1 MNKLLAPLVHP
12 LIILDAAFS
21 SEKKMQLM
29 PEAILRRTV
38 LSGIMHAKC
47 IEGVYSKILR

>member
-21 SEKKMQLM
+21 SEKKN
-29 PEAILRRTV
+29 AIDARSYLKKDSTKWDN
-38 LSGIMHAKC
+38 AC
-47 IEGVYSKILR
+47 